1 MTKKQS
7 TPKTSKSDSSVARI
21 VTIAAGAT
29 IGSAAIAAA
38 VLFATRKRDSTE
50 NTPVSKVS
58 DKPLSDRIPIETD

>member
-21 VTIAAGAT
+21 ATIAAGAT
-29 IGSAAIAAA
+29 IGSAAIDAA
-38 VLFATRKRDSTE
+38 VLFATRKRDSAE
-50 NTPVSKVS
+50 NTPVSKVA